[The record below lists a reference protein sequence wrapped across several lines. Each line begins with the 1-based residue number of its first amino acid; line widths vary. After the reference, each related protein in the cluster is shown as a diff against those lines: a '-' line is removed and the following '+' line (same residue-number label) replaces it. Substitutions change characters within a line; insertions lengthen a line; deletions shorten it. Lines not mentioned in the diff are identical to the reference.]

1 LEVFRKQSLLATQ
14 GSAVTAVPKI
24 TSESVADLFA
34 GVVTRSHLWFDASSG
49 VISINTQARR
59 LGCFIYLLGQIAR
72 GKRIESLLLAL
83 SSQEVAILKRNI
95 EDSGITSGYL
105 TTKSS
110 SVKHYLDAAIEL
122 RLLSKQGSVFSLT
135 RRGRFLVE
143 AVRPDLEAPYPLTRE
158 ARVFFLHTLLETDYF
173 GALAIVRS
181 LLDGTRKLS
190 AIQRDHRSQLLH
202 VLGDASQRAGN
213 ERLHRLAQDR
223 IILIQ
228 HWKKPESYSEHLVA
242 AKLNWL
248 ADLGILENVPSIKSD
263 ILINKEHEQWL
274 HNFYG
279 VVSPTES
286 DLLAFVLNFCRAIG
300 FGSHSP
306 EKRQIC
312 GALDSAFC
320 LLGSQGSLKK
330 IRCNDF
336 ILFLL
341 CFHASMLI
349 DYIDNEKSLLKDSA
363 IRCGDLEYRFHI
375 ASRPTQSYII
385 CVTKEGG

>member
-1 LEVFRKQSLLATQ
+1 MQQANAMTAT
-14 GSAVTAVPKI
+14 SKI
-24 TSESVADLFA
+24 TSEAVAKLFA
-34 GVVTRSHLWFDASSG
+34 GLVTRSHPWLDASSG

-59 LGCFIYLLGQIAR
+59 LGCFIYLLGQITR
-72 GKRIESLLLAL
+72 GKRIESLLLSL
-83 SSQEVAILKRNI
+83 SSQEVAALKRNI
-95 EDSGITSGYL
+95 DDSGVTSGYL

-110 SVKHYLDAAIEL
+110 SVKHYLDAAVEL

-135 RRGRFLVE
+135 GRGRFLVE
-143 AVRPDLEAPYPLTRE
+143 AIRPDLEAPYPLTIE

-181 LLDGTRKLS
+181 LLQGKRKLS
-190 AIQRDHRSQLLH
+190 MIQREHRSQLLNL
-202 VLGDASQRAGN
+202 LGDVSQRAGN

-228 HWKKPESYSEHLVA
+228 NWKKPESYSEHLVA

-274 HNFYG
+274 STFYG
-279 VVSPTES
+279 AVAPTES
-286 DLLAFVLNFCRAIG
+286 DLLAFILNFCTAIG
-300 FGSHSP
+300 LGAHSP
-306 EKRQIC
+306 GKRPIC
-312 GALDSAFC
+312 GALDSAFGR
-320 LLGSQGSLKK
+320 LAGQGSLKK

-341 CFHASMLI
+341 CFNASMLI
-349 DYIDNEKSLLKDSA
+349 AYIDKEERLLEDST

-375 ASRPTQSYII
+375 AARPTQSYII
-385 CVTKEGG
+385 CQANEGR